1 MPKVIVDATKGLYQA
16 TSDSNNSALNVNS
29 GLVATPYAFTAPADA
44 AGAIAAASTIPIDQT
59 LILVSDT
66 SDANDRA
73 FLPAPA
79 AVPDGKVYYVVAVEA
94 FELSSDDD
102 GSNATTMN
110 GVAVTD
116 GGGSYAKEIAIA
128 AGTGVVC
135 VKTSA
140 TNWAVIGAAA
150 AADA

>member
-29 GLVATPYAFTAPADA
+29 GLVATPYAQTAPAA
-44 AGAIAAASTIPIDQT
+44 AEAAAASTIPVDQT
-59 LILVSDT
+59 LILVSQA
-66 SDANDRA
+66 SGAGDRA
-73 FLPAPA
+73 YLPSPSD
-79 AVPDGKVYYVVAVEA
+79 VPDGKVYYIAAVST
-94 FELSSDDD
+94 FELSSKGD
-102 GSNATTMN
+102 GSSATTMN

-116 GGGSYAKEIAIA
+116 SAGDYAKEIAIA

-150 AADA
+150 SADS